1 MKLSVIIC
9 TKNRYD
15 LLVPAIK
22 TCISQ
27 SFKDWELIVVE
38 GESHDGTHNM
48 LVTMYLQGVI
58 KHVEHK
64 GNIVDARNLGLQH
77 ASGEYVIFFDDDDNM
92 IDSRFEIQTKLL
104 DENPNVDVISCSTML
119 DQNSGIGF
127 TFTERSH
134 KDIKQVIEEH
144 NAPLDFMCFPKS
156 CIFRKSTLDKI
167 FTDGEMCKQEFS
179 DGCELNAAL
188 WRMWFKGAKFM
199 NTTKTMFIYNY
210 KVYQYSQ
217 SNKVIPKFY
226 NDNFVEKPLEEV
238 KKAISKIY
246 RKKKK

>member
-15 LLVPAIK
+15 LLRGAIQ

-38 GESHDGTHNM
+38 GDSQDDTHNM
-48 LVTMYLQGVI
+48 LVTMYCKGVI
-58 KHVEHK
+58 EHLPHD
-64 GNIVDARNLGLQH
+64 GNIVDARNLGLKY
-77 ASGEYVIFFDDDDNM
+77 AKGEYVVFFDDDDTM
-92 IDSRFEIQTKLL
+92 MDSRFEIQTKLL
-104 DENPNVDVISCSTML
+104 DENPNIDVISCSTAV
-119 DQNSGIGF
+119 DSNCGIGF

-134 KDIKQVIEEH
+134 KDIKQIIEEH
-144 NAPLDFMCFPKS
+144 NAPLDFICFPKS
-156 CIFRKSTLDKI
+156 CMFRKSALDKI
-167 FTDGEMCKQEFS
+167 FTDGEMCKQELS

-210 KVYQYSQ
+210 KSYKFSQ
-217 SNKVIPKFY
+217 TNTKIPKFF
-226 NDNFVEKPLEEV
+226 NDNFVEKSTEEI
-238 KKAISKIY
+238 KKVVSKIY